1 MRLGRFILAY
11 HVLAPDM
18 PSLILTTILGGGRHD
33 SHFTDEE
40 IGHRVLS
47 YLFHVSQKVGGI
59 RGLCY
64 MEVCRAAAEGG
75 PQGCRPCRETH
86 ADQRSLPRVL
96 RPGL

>member
-18 PSLILTTILGGGRHD
+18 LSLILTTILGGGRHD

-47 YLFHVSQKVGGI
+47 YLFHVSQKVGGSEVCATWKFVGQQL
-59 RGLCY
+59 RGALRGVVHVERLTRTTGLC
-64 MEVCRAAAEGG
+64 
-75 PQGCRPCRETH
+75 
-86 ADQRSLPRVL
+86 
-96 RPGL
+96 PGS